1 MSSLLPVTG
10 DLLMPTAHDFVRSTM
25 LLIPSRLGLVIASV
39 GFVAAFMLGDSAPK
53 RLVRGSFLL
62 FTSPVGLIV
71 EMPLH
76 CSGRR
81 TAAA

>member
-1 MSSLLPVTG
+1 
-10 DLLMPTAHDFVRSTM
+10 M

-39 GFVAAFMLGDSAPK
+39 GFVVAFMLGDSAPK

>member
-10 DLLMPTAHDFVRSTM
+10 DLLMPTAYDVVWSTM

-39 GFVAAFMLGDSAPK
+39 GFVVAFMLGDCAPK

-62 FTSPVGLIV
+62 FASPVGLIV
-71 EMPLH
+71 EMSLH

-81 TAAA
+81 TAAV